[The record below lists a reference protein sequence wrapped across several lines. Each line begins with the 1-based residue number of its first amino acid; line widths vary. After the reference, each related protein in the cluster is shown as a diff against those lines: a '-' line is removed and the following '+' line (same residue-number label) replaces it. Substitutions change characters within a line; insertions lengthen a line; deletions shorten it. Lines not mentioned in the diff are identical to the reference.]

1 MVEHRLEELLLQKFA
16 EPAFSNCFLLN
27 ISISPRKKVEVILDA
42 DQGINLEQCQ
52 RISRFLER
60 NIDENGW
67 LGEEYSLE
75 VSSPGVSRPLQLP
88 RQYPQHIGRIL
99 EITPTTEGG
108 ATEGKMIVADAE
120 KIVLEYEEVTKV
132 GKKKVKEIKQ
142 KTFSF
147 DQIKKAVVK
156 ISFN

>member
-1 MVEHRLEELLLQKFA
+1 MVEHRLEELLLQKFG

-27 ISISPRKKVEVILDA
+27 ISISSRKKVEVILDA

-75 VSSPGVSRPLQLP
+75 VSSPGVSRALELP
-88 RQYPQHIGRIL
+88 RQYPQHIGRTL
-99 EITPTTEGG
+99 EVTPTEGV
-108 ATEGKMIVADAE
+108 ATEGKMIIANAE
-120 KIVLEYEEVTKV
+120 NIVLEYEEVTKV
-132 GKKKVKEIKQ
+132 GKKKCKEIKQ

>member
-52 RISRFLER
+52 RLSRFLER

-75 VSSPGVSRPLQLP
+75 VSSPGVARPLQLP
-88 RQYPQHIGRIL
+88 RQYPQHIGRTL
-99 EITPTTEGG
+99 EVTPTEGVV
-108 ATEGKMIVADAE
+108 AEGKLTAATAE
-120 KIVLEYEEVTKV
+120 GITLEYEEVTKV
-132 GKKKVKEIKQ
+132 GKKKVKEMKQ

-147 DQIKKAVVK
+147 DQIKKAIVK